1 MAKYSI
7 KDLERISGIKAHT
20 IRIWEKR
27 YNLVN
32 PERTATNIRFYDDAN
47 LRKIINV
54 SILNRNGLKISKI
67 AKLKD
72 KDIIE
77 KVLIISNNSNQSNNV
92 IEHMVAAM
100 IEFDEAKFE
109 KLFSNTVFNSGFEN
123 TFINVMYP
131 FFEKVGVLW
140 QTGCI
145 QSVHEHF
152 VSNIIRQNLIVAIQG
167 QNTALRTDSKSF
179 LLYLPEEEFHELG
192 LLFYNYIL
200 RKRGY
205 KVLYLGHSVPFSELV
220 SVATLNNINALLTNV
235 NNPPDISGF
244 NDYFKKLAEA
254 FSDKDIYV
262 SGRVIHE
269 SKVKLPASIHK
280 INSSSDFIHMLEN

>member
-205 KVLYLGHSVPFSELV
+205 KVLYFSELV

>member
-179 LLYLPEEEFHELG
+179 LLYLQEEEFHELG